1 MSDVDWNKFKV
12 PELKAKCKELGL
24 HVSGTKK
31 ALIER
36 ILSYYHVDPNQTAT
50 FHGKAN
56 SQVESLDLKKKTENV
71 LQNPDKRKISDDID
85 DIEVETSQRKSKR
98 VDDGSRR
105 EIAPSASDGLIDD
118 YSARERM
125 KTQISTQ
132 KSVSLVTDDSNISEI
147 QKLDG
152 KAKLV
157 VNDPPVIRNIET
169 SVSTSE
175 EAQRNVSEMLT
186 SPTQNNASEF
196 SKSSPKKAL
205 QDAFNTDSNL
215 NQPVLSKVSRKS
227 HSSNANANKKT
238 LQDALNTDSNLN
250 QSASSKSKVSRPP
263 HSSNANTN
271 KKTLQDA
278 FNTDSNLNQSASSK
292 SKVSRPPHSSNANT
306 NKKTLQDA
314 FNTDSNLNQSASSK
328 SKVSRPPHSSNANTN
343 KNTLLNH
350 SSVFKETTDAG
361 KPKRKKI
368 HHIIRKQEHI
378 KNCTTKLSNTIDL
391 ISNQIQPV
399 LFPLIQIPQDDLQI
413 TEVLTSCLEQTDF
426 QTVLAAER
434 VCHLWKR
441 AALLAWRGLCKRNFN
456 GILLNNALCQYP
468 NPSNSFKDY
477 YKRRLEIH
485 RYNITLLSRSWIGQL
500 YENLGHSPKF
510 IINNNEFIYGIHQN
524 LYSSNDHPYQLFIT
538 LRFCVARFYYYTQC
552 GGYTGLLEDIPCIL
566 DVNEIIEEIW
576 KIRLV
581 NGDELVIIGATGEV
595 IGHDFDNI
603 HNNDNTEEP
612 SRINTEESSRIG
624 WWSTLDNWIDTDTE
638 LHDDQVRKAQLRV
651 DWATYIRSKP
661 QFTSN
666 NNKESILPSTIDNSP
681 IFLINKVITENV
693 NYPNSIHKSITFE
706 SNPLEYIYS
715 ARYVLSSV
723 EPFTVSGTLQPKPHW
738 KVARI
743 LAFKHSLLESVES
756 IKLPGEK
763 VFGKKLNEN
772 ICFIQT
778 PSRGV
783 FVLKVTGQIIGNED
797 DGINF
802 MWQML
807 LGCGYYGEVIIDTED
822 NKSFQNARLE
832 YFKDQLID

>member
-1 MSDVDWNKFKV
+1 MSNIDWNKFKV

-36 ILSYYHVDPNQTAT
+36 ILSYYHADSNQTAT
-50 FHGKAN
+50 FHGKSN
-56 SQVESLDLKKKTENV
+56 GQVESLDSKKKTENV
-71 LQNPDKRKISDDID
+71 LQNPDKRKISDDI
-85 DIEVETSQRKSKR
+85 EVAASQRKSKK
-98 VDDGSRR
+98 VDDSSRR
-105 EIAPSASDGLIDD
+105 EIAPSASDGSIVD
-118 YSARERM
+118 YSTRERM

-132 KSVSLVTDDSNISEI
+132 KSVSLVTNDSNISEI

-157 VNDPPVIRNIET
+157 VNDLPVIRNIET
-169 SVSTSE
+169 SVSASE

-196 SKSSPKKAL
+196 SKSSSKKTL

-215 NQPVLSKVSRKS
+215 NQSVLSKVSRPS
-227 HSSNANANKKT
+227 HSSNANTNKKT

-250 QSASSKSKVSRPP
+250 QSASSKVSRPPYSSNANTNKKTLQDTLNIDSNLNQSASSKVSRPP

-292 SKVSRPPHSSNANT
+292 VSRPPHSSNANT
-306 NKKTLQDA
+306 N
-314 FNTDSNLNQSASSK
+314 NS
-328 SKVSRPPHSSNANTN
+328 
-343 KNTLLNH
+343 TLLNH
-350 SSVFKETTDAG
+350 SFRSSGFKETTDAG

-368 HHIIRKQEHI
+368 HHIIRKQEHV
-378 KNCTTKLSNTIDL
+378 KNCITKLSNTIDL
-391 ISNQIQPV
+391 VSNQIQPV
-399 LFPLIQIPQDDLQI
+399 LFPLIQIPQDYLQM
-413 TEVLTSCLEQTDF
+413 TEILTSCLEQTDF

-441 AALLAWRGLCKRNFN
+441 AAFLAWRGLCKRNFS
-456 GILLNNALCQYP
+456 GILLNNALRQYP

-500 YENLGHSPKF
+500 YENLGNSPKV

-524 LYSSNDHPYQLFIT
+524 LYYSNDHPYQLFMT

-576 KIRLV
+576 KIKLV
-581 NGDELVIIGATGEV
+581 NGDELVILGATGEV

-603 HNNDNTEEP
+603 HNNDNTKEP
-612 SRINTEESSRIG
+612 SRIG
-624 WWSTLDNWIDTDTE
+624 WSTLNNWIDTDAE
-638 LHDDQVRKAQLRV
+638 LHDDQIRKAQLRV
-651 DWATYIRSKP
+651 DWTTYIHSKP
-661 QFTSN
+661 QFTPN

-681 IFLINKVITENV
+681 VFLINKVITENG

-706 SNPLEYIYS
+706 GNPLKYIYS

-723 EPFTVSGTLQPKPHW
+723 EPFTVSGNLQPKPHW

-772 ICFIQT
+772 ICFVQT

-807 LGCGYYGEVIIDTED
+807 LGCGHYGEVIIDTED

-832 YFKDQLID
+832 YFKLTD